1 MNHPISNR
9 RVVLASRPDGIPQAE
24 HFDIREAAV
33 PELAQGELLVRNEY
47 LSVEPAMRGWVNAV
61 ANYSD
66 AVGIGEVMRAFSAGE
81 VVASRHP
88 RYAVGDHVMGML
100 GWQEYSVTDGAA
112 IRRKVTEPDLPLSL
126 SLGVLGINGI
136 TAYFALNEVA
146 QPRAGDTVVVSTA
159 AGAVGSAVGQIAGL
173 AGCRTIGIAG
183 GAEKVRICLEEFG
196 FDFAVDY
203 KAPDFAQKL
212 ANACAGGVDIY
223 HDNTGG
229 PVSDAVLPH
238 LARGARVVICGTA
251 SVASWDPWPSGPR
264 PERHLLN
271 KAARMQGFLVWDY
284 EHRYE
289 EAVAR
294 LAGWVRDG
302 RLRYREDIVEGLEQ
316 APGSIAELYEGRN
329 AGKRLIR
336 LR

>member
-1 MNHPISNR
+1 M
-9 RVVLASRPDGIPQAE
+9 
-24 HFDIREAAV
+24 
-33 PELAQGELLVRNEY
+33 
-47 LSVEPAMRGWVNAV
+47 
-61 ANYSD
+61 
-66 AVGIGEVMRAFSAGE
+66 
-81 VVASRHP
+81 
-88 RYAVGDHVMGML
+88 
-100 GWQEYSVTDGAA
+100 
-112 IRRKVTEPDLPLSL
+112 
-126 SLGVLGINGI
+126 
-136 TAYFALNEVA
+136 
-146 QPRAGDTVVVSTA
+146 
-159 AGAVGSAVGQIAGL
+159 
-173 AGCRTIGIAG
+173 AGCRTIGITG

-196 FDFAVDY
+196 FDTAIDY
-203 KAPDFAQKL
+203 KAPDFEQRLAQ
-212 ANACAGGVDIY
+212 ACAGGVDIY

-229 PVSDAVLPH
+229 RVSDAVLPH

-294 LAGWVRDG
+294 LAGWVRGGLLRGREEIVDG
-302 RLRYREDIVEGLEQ
+302 IER

-336 LR
+336 LRAA